1 LKLLFSFESLA
12 YYIMAS
18 STLTSKTEKMHSSI
32 AENTNYL
39 KYKF

>member
-1 LKLLFSFESLA
+1 
-12 YYIMAS
+12 MAS